1 MNEED
6 RPARRVFHVYHRTG
20 NERTQ
25 TDEVAFR
32 VAETGELWGRAPR
45 YAERPAVQAWAG
57 PLGQRWGFE
66 FTTAVP
72 PDAAGVPGKPEWRG
86 PRPGVWVEVG
96 ADGIEY
102 AKIEVRVTRIVTQD
116 GREVVP

>member
-1 MNEED
+1 MSPDEA
-6 RPARRVFHVYHRTG
+6 PAPRVFHVYHRTG

-25 TDEVAFR
+25 TDEIAFL

-45 YAERPAVQAWAG
+45 YGGRPAVQAWSG

-66 FTTAVP
+66 FTTVIP
-72 PDAAGVPGKPEWRG
+72 PDAAGVPGSRSGAARG
-86 PRPGVWVEVG
+86 PEFGFEV
-96 ADGIEY
+96 APDGIEY
-102 AKIEVRVTRIVTQD
+102 AKINVRVTRIVTQD